1 MVRRR
6 QTPSSVNIVMIILNI
21 NINSVLLLSALSVCP
36 VSSQSSD
43 REHLTPHT
51 SHLTPQTLLLTAEQ
65 MLKWS
70 VHNIPHSVAR
80 EGLDTAQSDWYVQGV
95 PEKSLPREIF

>member
-21 NINSVLLLSALSVCP
+21 NINSVLLLSALSVCS

-43 REHLTPHT
+43 SEHL
-51 SHLTPQTLLLTAEQ
+51 LTPQTLLLTAEQ

-70 VHNIPHSVAR
+70 VHNIPHSMAR

>member
-6 QTPSSVNIVMIILNI
+6 QTLASVNIVMIILNI
-21 NINSVLLLSALSVCP
+21 NINSVLLLSALSVCS

-43 REHLTPHT
+43 SE
-51 SHLTPQTLLLTAEQ
+51 HLTPQTLLLTAEQ

>member
-36 VSSQSSD
+36 VSSQFPD
-43 REHLTPHT
+43 REHLTPH
-51 SHLTPQTLLLTAEQ
+51 HLTAEQ

-95 PEKSLPREIF
+95 P